1 MPSRT
6 PRNALHRLHALALQR
21 GGYFTAKQAAKLGYG
36 YPHLTYHTRAGN
48 IERVGHGIYR
58 LRSIPIPDHADLIHL
73 ALWSRN
79 RADEPQA
86 VASHAT
92 ALVLHELTGLLPRK
106 VHLTVPPRFQK
117 VPPRG
122 TILHKARLAESDV
135 EEREGFLLTTPLR
148 TLLDAAASDDIPQD
162 ELTQAIRT
170 ALERGL
176 VRRSALE
183 QSARRAQGQERIER
197 ALART
202 RSRAR

>member
-1 MPSRT
+1 
-6 PRNALHRLHALALQR
+6 
-21 GGYFTAKQAAKLGYG
+21 
-36 YPHLTYHTRAGN
+36 
-48 IERVGHGIYR
+48 
-58 LRSIPIPDHADLIHL
+58 
-73 ALWSRN
+73 
-79 RADEPQA
+79 
-86 VASHAT
+86 
-92 ALVLHELTGLLPRK
+92 LLPRK

-162 ELTQAIRT
+162 DIPQDELTQAIRT